1 MKRCSSSLLRII
13 ALFLM
18 VFALDGM
25 LSMHSLGV
33 ECFECAET
41 DVEFLEEIEEAEEHR
56 SHRKPTFNG
65 KLPTWSLFTSL
76 LYCSRV
82 TEPLVQT
89 TYFAVLE
96 PTRAESVVQLDSADC
111 YLFFGDS
118 SPPHHS

>member
-33 ECFECAET
+33 ECAET